1 MHIAAASNC
10 YEIFSLLFMETGN
23 INPGDRFGGTPLH
36 CAAIYGC
43 YDICKT
49 ILESE
54 NIVDKN
60 PKNHYGQTPLH
71 WAAENGHLEICQL
84 FLTNGVKPNPINN
97 RGRTPSDL
105 AKANNNM
112 KIVNLFE

>member
-23 INPGDRFGGTPLH
+23 KNPGDRFGGTPLH

-60 PKNHYGQTPLH
+60 PKTP
-71 WAAENGHLEICQL
+71 
-84 FLTNGVKPNPINN
+84 KPQNPK
-97 RGRTPSDL
+97 DCF
-105 AKANNNM
+105 
-112 KIVNLFE
+112 IVHG